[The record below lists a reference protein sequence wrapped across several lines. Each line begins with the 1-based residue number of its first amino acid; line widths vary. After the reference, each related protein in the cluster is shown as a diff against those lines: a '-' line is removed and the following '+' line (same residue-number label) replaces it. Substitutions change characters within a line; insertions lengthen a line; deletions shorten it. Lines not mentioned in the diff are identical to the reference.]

1 MAGSF
6 RERSPGRW
14 ELRAFIG
21 KDPVTGNPIQVTR
34 TYTAERRERGAG
46 KREAEK
52 QLAALVAGAER
63 GEYGGTRSTFG
74 SLLDEWVAHVERMGR
89 SPRTVWE
96 YRRKIDRSIR
106 PALGA
111 KRLDKLTA
119 FDLDKHYARQL
130 ATGLSPTT
138 VLMEHRMISTAL
150 KQGRKWGWVD
160 RNVAEDATAPSARRP
175 TMKVPSP
182 EQVRHLIVEATR
194 PEAKNPELA
203 TIILVAAITGM
214 RRGELCGLQ
223 WRDVEWDASAIVVA
237 RSVWQTPDGIGV
249 KPPKTHQTR
258 RLLLGPQAMEV
269 LKGRHERAT
278 EGATL
283 AGVALS
289 PDSYIF
295 SADPDG
301 SRPMIPDTLTQAFE
315 RLCRRVEQPAL
326 ERLRRT
332 NPKAKRADLP
342 PEDQWSFRLHDLRHY
357 TATQLFADGMNPKTV
372 ADRLGHADA
381 SVTLRVYTANTNAQ
395 AQAAA
400 DLLDAGLGVGALP
413 L

>member
-1 MAGSF
+1 
-6 RERSPGRW
+6 
-14 ELRAFIG
+14 
-21 KDPVTGNPIQVTR
+21 
-34 TYTAERRERGAG
+34 
-46 KREAEK
+46 
-52 QLAALVAGAER
+52 
-63 GEYGGTRSTFG
+63 
-74 SLLDEWVAHVERMGR
+74 
-89 SPRTVWE
+89 
-96 YRRKIDRSIR
+96 
-106 PALGA
+106 
-111 KRLDKLTA
+111 
-119 FDLDKHYARQL
+119 
-130 ATGLSPTT
+130 
-138 VLMEHRMISTAL
+138 
-150 KQGRKWGWVD
+150 
-160 RNVAEDATAPSARRP
+160 
-175 TMKVPSP
+175 
-182 EQVRHLIVEATR
+182 
-194 PEAKNPELA
+194 
-203 TIILVAAITGM
+203 
-214 RRGELCGLQ
+214 
-223 WRDVEWDASAIVVA
+223 
-237 RSVWQTPDGIGV
+237 
-249 KPPKTHQTR
+249 
-258 RLLLGPQAMEV
+258 MEV

-301 SRPMIPDTLTQAFE
+301 ARPMIPDTLTQAFE

-400 DLLDAGLGVGALP
+400 DSLEAGLGVAALP